1 VARRESRKISLATLL
16 SRIEASKVDEVF
28 DVAYVLY
35 PNRPQH
41 VVLLR
46 DGSYL
51 CTCLL
56 LQNSGIVCRHFFR
69 LMMVDRR
76 CKYHVSLVHRRWY
89 KEVVQDDR
97 DIDPSQELFVFA
109 ENQKLN
115 LDDNDRG
122 PRPESYMQDVLAAF
136 SSQSAVPRPDA
147 ALISSKRRYGELTGL
162 SKQIAQRVSGDPREF
177 ERVKAV
183 LAKELAE
190 LMEDEEI
197 QNPAHVKGK
206 GRPRKKRFRS
216 AAEGKERQ
224 RQQRCGN
231 CGEEGHNA
239 RRCRS

>member
-1 VARRESRKISLATLL
+1 
-16 SRIEASKVDEVF
+16 
-28 DVAYVLY
+28 
-35 PNRPQH
+35 
-41 VVLLR
+41 
-46 DGSYL
+46 
-51 CTCLL
+51 
-56 LQNSGIVCRHFFR
+56 
-69 LMMVDRR
+69 MMMDRR
-76 CKYHVSLVHRRWY
+76 CKYHVSLVRRRWY
-89 KEVVQDDR
+89 KEAVQDDR
-97 DIDPSQELFVFA
+97 DIDSSQELFVFA
-109 ENQKLN
+109 KLN

-122 PRPESYMQDVLAAF
+122 PRPERHMQDVLAAF

-197 QNPAHVKGK
+197 QNTAHVKGK
-206 GRPRKKRFRS
+206 GRPRKKRLRS

-231 CGEEGHNA
+231 CGEEGHNE